1 MKEDC
6 MSNDTHNLSYQKF
19 KALDYK
25 LKKLSRVVD
34 QLDIL
39 AFEARNAF
47 DSLNKTYKDLS
58 KKEKE

>member
-1 MKEDC
+1 
-6 MSNDTHNLSYQKF
+6 MSNDTHNLSYKNFQ
-19 KALDYK
+19 ALDYK
-25 LKKLSRVVD
+25 IKKLSHVVD

-47 DSLNKTYKDLS
+47 NSLNKSYKDLS